1 MLKEFA
7 SVYRLYRKHHPMR
20 YALSRAWGIV
30 VKGQDF

>member
-1 MLKEFA
+1 MIREFIA
-7 SVYRLYRKHHPMR
+7 IVRQYHRHHPLR